1 MGYIL
6 TKEATMKQ
14 TWAFKRRWGGW
25 KEGRVMKAKS
35 MFLGL
40 FLVLLAVTAALA
52 VPTHITVRVKTKDA
66 KFLGTSMGGAL
77 ITIKDVQTGEVLAK
91 GRTAG
96 GTGNTTRI
104 MKTPVAR
111 GMPISDDTAAKFTT
125 TLDLDAPRLIEVT
138 AYGPLANVQAANRV
152 SATQW
157 VVPGKHITEG
167 DAWIMELPGFVVD
180 VLAPPTH
187 TMLTGLPQAI
197 KIEAN
202 ITMM

>member
-1 MGYIL
+1 MYASCALAATSQKGYIL
-6 TKEATMKQ
+6 TKEAT
-14 TWAFKRRWGGW
+14 
-25 KEGRVMKAKS
+25 
-35 MFLGL
+35 
-40 FLVLLAVTAALA
+40 
-52 VPTHITVRVKTKDA
+52 
-66 KFLGTSMGGAL
+66 
-77 ITIKDVQTGEVLAK
+77 TGEVLAK

-96 GTGNTTRI
+96 GAGNTTRI
-104 MKTPVAR
+104 MKTPAAR

-125 TLDLDAPRLIEVT
+125 TLDLDTPRLIEVT
-138 AYGPLANVQAANRV
+138 AYGPLANLQAANHV

-157 VVPGKHITEG
+157 VVPGKHIAED

-187 TMLTGLPQAI
+187 TMLIGFPQAI

>member
-1 MGYIL
+1 
-6 TKEATMKQ
+6 
-14 TWAFKRRWGGW
+14 
-25 KEGRVMKAKS
+25 MKAKS

-40 FLVLLAVTAALA
+40 FLLLLAVTAALA
-52 VPTHITVRVKTKDA
+52 IPTHLTVRVQTKDA

-77 ITIKDVQTGEVLAK
+77 ITIKDVQTGEILAK

-138 AYGPLANVQAANRV
+138 AYGPLANLQAANRV

-167 DAWIMELPGFVVD
+167 DAWIMELPGLVVD

-187 TMLTGLPQAI
+187 TMLTGFPQAV